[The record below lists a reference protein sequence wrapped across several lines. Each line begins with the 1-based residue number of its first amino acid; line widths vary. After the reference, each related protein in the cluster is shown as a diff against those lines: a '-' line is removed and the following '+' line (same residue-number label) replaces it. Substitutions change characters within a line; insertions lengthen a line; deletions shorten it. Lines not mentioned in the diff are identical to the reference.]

1 MCARLGYDT
10 ASVPALPQS
19 MEIDGRT
26 EKQFMQG
33 LTRAPAVAEGRE
45 HKQIPLLAPKRKVSW
60 FLIWAQGWDVSRG
73 GAKRVA

>member
-1 MCARLGYDT
+1 
-10 ASVPALPQS
+10 

-45 HKQIPLLAPKRKVSW
+45 HKQIPLLAPKGKVSW